1 MRTFLLW
8 FMKKVGD
15 CVEFMLSIHILGNLS
30 LLHFVL
36 GAALLALLLRFLHF
50 GTDSVG
56 EGTSRLNAIYNR
68 EENRLDKLEYK
79 RAREKERSYVPRHAS
94 GRKHGY
100 QDDRYYDPRHGRS

>member
-1 MRTFLLW
+1 MKTFLLW

-36 GAALLALLLRFLHF
+36 GAALLVLILKFLHL
-50 GTDSVG
+50 GSESAV

-68 EENRLDKLEYK
+68 EENYLDKLQYK
-79 RAREKERSYVPRHAS
+79 REKERERM
-94 GRKHGY
+94 RINKEKEKE
-100 QDDRYYDPRHGRS
+100 RLRFKMR